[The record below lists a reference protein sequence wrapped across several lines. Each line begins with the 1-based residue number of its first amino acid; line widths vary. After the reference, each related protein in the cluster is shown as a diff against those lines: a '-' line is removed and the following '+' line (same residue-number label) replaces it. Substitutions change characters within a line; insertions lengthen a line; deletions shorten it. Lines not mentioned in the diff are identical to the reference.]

1 MKETWILHL
10 QYLRQV
16 TVCISLCFCFFHQFF
31 FWIMYLRTVLISCSE
46 KIKFEQKRSTRVN
59 QKTLKVR
66 QKNAPREHAFHFDQ

>member
-16 TVCISLCFCFFHQFF
+16 TECISLCFCFFHQFF
-31 FWIMYLRTVLISCSE
+31 FWIMYLRTVLISYSE
-46 KIKFEQKRSTRVN
+46 KIKLEQKRSTRVN